1 MTNAPLDKSGAELSS
16 RPRPE
21 EMDNTLLAQ
30 AYEEC
35 FSDPEWRKEAAE
47 LDAAIR
53 LHLDL

>member
-16 RPRPE
+16 RPHPE
-21 EMDNTLLAQ
+21 GMNKALLAQ

-53 LHLDL
+53 LH